1 MINVTHPDPGYAAS
15 ALAAPRQSQHCLV
28 GYPVRDPAN
37 IHNTDTRRVTNDTT
51 QQQSDSTTTKSERQI
66 LIEELKRLQSVFA
79 SNDKEK
85 IADLFSF
92 PISNETVGIYIDDS
106 TFNAQLDK
114 NGNKVTRPM
123 FIRFYPDISASL
135 QIKQINQLFKKLDV
149 DRLSHMDTLQH
160 EAIIKS
166 EPCYHYHALTTEKE
180 LVTLTIGTNS
190 NEDYK
195 SKTVSED
202 EIAENSSEFCEHV
215 LWWVFRFD
223 GKKLHFK
230 NISGAG

>member
-1 MINVTHPDPGYAAS
+1 M
-15 ALAAPRQSQHCLV
+15 RQTLILLTLYWLLLSC
-28 GYPVRDPAN
+28 N
-37 IHNTDTRRVTNDTT
+37 NTDTTRVTNDTT
-51 QQQSDSTTTKSERQI
+51 HSQSDTTTTKSERQI
-66 LIEELKRLQSVFA
+66 LIEELKKLQSVFA

-92 PISNETVGIYIDDS
+92 PISNETLGIYIDDS
-106 TFNAQLDK
+106 NFNAQLDK
-114 NGNKVTRPM
+114 NANRVTRPM

-135 QIKQINQLFKKLDV
+135 QNKQINQLFKKLDV

-160 EAIIKS
+160 EEIIKS
-166 EPCYHYHALTTEKE
+166 EPCYHYHAVMIEKE
-180 LVTLTIGTNS
+180 LVTLTVGTNS

-223 GKKLHFK
+223 GKKLHFL